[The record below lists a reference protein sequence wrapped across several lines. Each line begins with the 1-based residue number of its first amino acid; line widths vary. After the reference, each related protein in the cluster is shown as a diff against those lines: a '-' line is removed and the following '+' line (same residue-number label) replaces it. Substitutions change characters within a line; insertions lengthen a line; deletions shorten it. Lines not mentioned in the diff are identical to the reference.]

1 MKKPDDA
8 EYEDAYM
15 KDSIND
21 ICVFHSMYIVNKG
34 VGTIFKQIRIDFIS
48 IDFSENSFSGNIP
61 ESSIGLLKGLRLLL
75 SNAFASNVP
84 SSLANLKNLEALD
97 LSRNQLSGQIPREL
111 GRLSFLSAINF
122 SHNHLEGPVPRST
135 QFQSQPCSSFV
146 DNPKLTG
153 LEEICG
159 ENRVPVPISQE
170 SKELLKGEEKVVNW
184 IAAAIAFGPGVF
196 CGWNAFIFEAKR
208 FTAVETM
215 SKVYEE
221 VAQVIGKDS
230 VVMEERSYGI
240 GGFCR
245 IYGPWMM
252 PNWLL
257 RAGG

>member
-21 ICVFHSMYIVNKG
+21 IGVFHSMYIVNKG

-196 CGWNAFIFEAKR
+196 CGW
-208 FTAVETM
+208 
-215 SKVYEE
+215 
-221 VAQVIGKDS
+221 
-230 VVMEERSYGI
+230 
-240 GGFCR
+240 
-245 IYGPWMM
+245 
-252 PNWLL
+252 
-257 RAGG
+257 

>member
-21 ICVFHSMYIVNKG
+21 IGVFHSMYIVNKG
-34 VGTIFKQIRIDFIS
+34 VG
-48 IDFSENSFSGNIP
+48 
-61 ESSIGLLKGLRLLL
+61 
-75 SNAFASNVP
+75 NAFASNVP

-196 CGWNAFIFEAKR
+196 CGW
-208 FTAVETM
+208 
-215 SKVYEE
+215 
-221 VAQVIGKDS
+221 
-230 VVMEERSYGI
+230 
-240 GGFCR
+240 
-245 IYGPWMM
+245 
-252 PNWLL
+252 
-257 RAGG
+257 